1 MDPKTM
7 WGAGDYGAVAENVTG
22 VGDTTVERAGIEAG
36 MEVLDVACGTGN
48 ATIPAARLGGR
59 VTGLDFQPDL
69 METARAR
76 AAEAGVDVEWVEG
89 DAQEL
94 PFEDAS
100 FDRVI
105 SALGHL
111 FAPDHERTAAEMKR
125 VTRPGGK
132 ISTGCWTP
140 EGAIGLMF
148 RTIGKLVPPPP
159 GASSPLLWGT
169 EDYVRELLGEAD
181 FERREVEWR
190 DSSVADYADF
200 MLESYGPLLNA
211 QEALGERSG
220 ELREELT
227 RYYEGENLESD
238 GTLRFRGEYLS
249 AVVEAA

>member
-7 WGAGDYGAVAENVTG
+7 WGAGDYAAVAEHVTG
-22 VGDTTVERAGIEAG
+22 VGETCVERAGIEAG
-36 MEVLDVACGTGN
+36 MEVLDVACGSGN
-48 ATIPAARLGGR
+48 ATIPAALLGAL
-59 VTGLDFQPDL
+59 VTGLDFQPNL
-69 METARAR
+69 IETARAR
-76 AAEAGVDVEWVEG
+76 AADAGVEVEWVEG

-105 SALGHL
+105 SALGHM

-125 VTRPGGK
+125 VIRPDGR
-132 ISTGCWTP
+132 ISICCWTP
-140 EGAIGLMF
+140 EGAIGGML
-148 RTIGKLVPPPP
+148 RTIAKLLPPPP

-169 EDYVRELLGEAD
+169 EDHVRELLGEAD

-190 DSSVADYADF
+190 ESSVEDYADF
-200 MLESYGPLLNA
+200 MLETYGPLLNA

-220 ELREELT
+220 ELREELIPFF
-227 RYYEGENLESD
+227 EGQNLESD

-249 AVVEAA
+249 AVI